1 MNKSKYFLFYWVQPF
16 KVHTIEKQ
24 KLYTKATNYLNCKT
38 ANHYIILVLLHSYE
52 LHKNAKKKTNAHK
65 LLFTKKNN
73 TIIFVNEAI
82 LLPSRLVVVDSHSF
96 ASISST

>member
-52 LHKNAKKKTNAHK
+52 LHKNAKKKKQMHISCYSR
-65 LLFTKKNN
+65 KKI
-73 TIIFVNEAI
+73 TQ
-82 LLPSRLVVVDSHSF
+82 
-96 ASISST
+96 